1 MTTTKKFK
9 TNPVAKKIKQE
20 NIERSEQ
27 AKQALENAA
36 QVRKNLDKMIKET
49 PNKAAQYKKFNSK
62 PHTSN
67 VPVSKNY
74 VANLANEA
82 YENAAQVKEWS
93 KYDVQETPSSIAL
106 VFAGLFLGVV
116 VAMILV
122 TPSIIQ
128 ACN

>member
-20 NIERSEQ
+20 NIVRSEQ

-36 QVRKNLDKMIKET
+36 QVKG
-49 PNKAAQYKKFNSK
+49 
-62 PHTSN
+62 
-67 VPVSKNY
+67 
-74 VANLANEA
+74 
-82 YENAAQVKEWS
+82 WS

-106 VFAGLFLGVV
+106 AVSGFFVGVLIGLVITATMG
-116 VAMILV
+116 

>member
-20 NIERSEQ
+20 NVIRSEK

-36 QVRKNLDKMIKET
+36 QVKG
-49 PNKAAQYKKFNSK
+49 
-62 PHTSN
+62 
-67 VPVSKNY
+67 
-74 VANLANEA
+74 
-82 YENAAQVKEWS
+82 WS

-116 VAMILV
+116 VAMILA

>member
-20 NIERSEQ
+20 NIIRSEQ

-49 PNKAAQYKKFNSK
+49 PNKAAQYKKFKSK
-62 PHTSN
+62 PGTSD
-67 VPVSKNY
+67 
-74 VANLANEA
+74 AL
-82 YENAAQVKEWS
+82 ENAAQVKEWS

-116 VAMILV
+116 VAMILI

>member
-20 NIERSEQ
+20 NIVRSEQ
-27 AKQALENAA
+27 AKQALESA
-36 QVRKNLDKMIKET
+36 E
-49 PNKAAQYKKFNSK
+49 
-62 PHTSN
+62 
-67 VPVSKNY
+67 
-74 VANLANEA
+74 
-82 YENAAQVKEWS
+82 QVKEWS

-106 VFAGLFLGVV
+106 AVSGFFVGVLIGLVITATMG
-116 VAMILV
+116 

>member
-20 NIERSEQ
+20 NIIRSEQ

-36 QVRKNLDKMIKET
+36 QV
-49 PNKAAQYKKFNSK
+49 
-62 PHTSN
+62 
-67 VPVSKNY
+67 
-74 VANLANEA
+74 
-82 YENAAQVKEWS
+82 KEWN
-93 KYDVQETPSSIAL
+93 KYDVQDTPSPIAL
-106 VFAGLFLGVV
+106 AVSGFFVGMFIGIVITATMG
-116 VAMILV
+116 

>member
-20 NIERSEQ
+20 NVIRSEK
-27 AKQALENAA
+27 AKQAL
-36 QVRKNLDKMIKET
+36 
-49 PNKAAQYKKFNSK
+49 
-62 PHTSN
+62 
-67 VPVSKNY
+67 
-74 VANLANEA
+74 
-82 YENAAQVKEWS
+82 ENAAQVKEWS

-116 VAMILV
+116 VAMILA

>member
-20 NIERSEQ
+20 NIVRSEQ

-49 PNKAAQYKKFNSK
+49 PNKAAQYKKFKSK
-62 PHTSN
+62 PGTSD
-67 VPVSKNY
+67 
-74 VANLANEA
+74 AL
-82 YENAAQVKEWS
+82 ENAAQVKEWS
-93 KYDVQETPSSIAL
+93 KYDVQETPSSVAL
-106 VFAGLFLGVV
+106 AVSGFFVGVLIGLVITATMG
-116 VAMILV
+116 